1 MNHNSARKMKAAWR
15 GHLAPAVA
23 SLLLGLAP
31 YIGSPWS
38 RWKNDE
44 NAQLVCSC
52 RARSPR
58 LLPIAFWTKTHTLN
72 TVCRAPGGLVSAHLP
87 SCLSSPVPPIRPLRC
102 HIPHALSFF
111 QLLQQ
116 LVEPFRAFMNPYFKC
131 TTLLRQTHFGE
142 DWVRLNLTEQASERD
157 AYFPHVMI

>member
-44 NAQLVCSC
+44 NTQLVCSC

-72 TVCRAPGGLVSAHLP
+72 TVCRGPGGSRLCPPPQLP
-87 SCLSSPVPPIRPLRC
+87 LFPCAPHSPTQM
-102 HIPHALSFF
+102 PHSTRTELK
-111 QLLQQ
+111 Q

-142 DWVRLNLTEQASERD
+142 DWVWLNLTEKASERD